1 MTDPITT
8 IIFDFGNVLLGWDAR
23 KLYNRLLPDP
33 ETVDRFLKQISFADW
48 NAKQDAGR
56 PFRDGVAELSSQFP
70 QHAELIQ
77 AYDTYWEESLTG
89 TIDGTIEIVQEL
101 KEAGWPLYLLSNFSV
116 EKFELIRDRHT
127 YLDLFNDIIISG
139 EYGIVKP
146 DPAIFHIALERMNKK
161 ASECLF
167 IDDSQAN
174 INTASSL
181 GLQTIHFHSPAQLR
195 TELIKYSIKGLK
207 SS

>member
-1 MTDPITT
+1 MTNSITA

-23 KLYNRLLPDP
+23 QLYKRLLPDP
-33 ETVDRFLKQISFADW
+33 ETVDRFLEQISFAEW

-56 PFRDGVAELSSQFP
+56 PFRDGVAELSSRFP
-70 QHAELIQ
+70 QHANLIQ
-77 AYDTYWEESLTG
+77 AYDTHWEESLTG

-101 KEAGWPLYLLSNFSV
+101 KQAGWPLYLLSNFSV
-116 EKFELIRDRHT
+116 EKFELIRNRHAFIE
-127 YLDLFNDIIISG
+127 LFDDIFISG

-146 DPAIFHIALERMNKK
+146 EPAIFHIALKRIKRK

-174 INTASSL
+174 IDTAISL
-181 GLQTIHFHSPAQLR
+181 GFQTIHFHSPAQLR
-195 TELIKYSIKGLK
+195 AELKNHSIEGLT
-207 SS
+207 S